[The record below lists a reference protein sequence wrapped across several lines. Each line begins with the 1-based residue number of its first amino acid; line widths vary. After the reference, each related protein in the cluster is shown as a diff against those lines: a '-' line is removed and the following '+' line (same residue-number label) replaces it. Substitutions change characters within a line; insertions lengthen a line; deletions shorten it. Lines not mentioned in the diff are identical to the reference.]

1 MSPRLASVLAKTST
15 VPLPLSLSLHSPP
28 KASVSYCPSVP
39 AQSSFKA
46 TAWQGGQ
53 GRGRQWS
60 FSPFLPRPL
69 LLLSRL
75 QAGWG
80 PAWGRLLRL
89 LSLVAAPLSLPLCA
103 GSSPCGPQGPADLAG
118 DLSPLPPSSLPRS
131 WSIQEGKGGRRE
143 EQVPCS
149 LRFSTALIGSVTFP
163 KCLPQGLPP
172 IGLLVTIF
180 SNPGGES

>member
-1 MSPRLASVLAKTST
+1 MEL
-15 VPLPLSLSLHSPP
+15 LPLSSQAPPSLISAPDGSRPGSTSSIPLGSSSLPYLSRGYQWTHSGTYFMRCLFRNRLYP
-28 KASVSYCPSVP
+28 CD
-39 AQSSFKA
+39 FH
-46 TAWQGGQ
+46 
-53 GRGRQWS
+53 
-60 FSPFLPRPL
+60 
-69 LLLSRL
+69 RL
-75 QAGWG
+75 QAGGG

-89 LSLVAAPLSLPLCA
+89 LSLVAAPLSLPLRA